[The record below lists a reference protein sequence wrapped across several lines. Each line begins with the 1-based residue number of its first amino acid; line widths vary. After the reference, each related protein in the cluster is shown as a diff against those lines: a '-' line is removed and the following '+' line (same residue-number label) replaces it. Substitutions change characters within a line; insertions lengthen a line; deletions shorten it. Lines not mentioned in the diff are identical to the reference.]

1 MDDFATVQ
9 LKLSSRASGG
19 WREAPGKT
27 AVDCRKMMLRHKTFL
42 YDKCS

>member
-9 LKLSSRASGG
+9 LKLSSWTSGG

-27 AVDCRKMMLRHKTFL
+27 AVDCRKMMLGL
-42 YDKCS
+42 EDQS